1 MEILRKQTRPVKVGF
16 LTIGGGNPIP
26 VQTMWKEPL
35 SGNIEDIVSEIRLFA
50 LMGCGVIRFAVVDM
64 ESADMVGKIA
74 AASEIAV
81 VADIH
86 FDYKLALRC
95 LETPIDKVRIN
106 PGNLGAEWKV
116 REVLN
121 IANDRGKAIRV
132 GINGGSL
139 PSRLRKMDDRGAAML
154 IAAEE
159 EVNILEQTGFRNA
172 VFSLKSSD
180 LEETAA
186 ANEGFSGR
194 FDYPLHIGLTEAGP
208 LVPGI
213 VRNSIALSGLIR
225 KGIGDTVRVS
235 LSDSPANEIIAG
247 KAILSAENVY
257 QEGLEII
264 SCPTCGRKTF
274 DVSGF
279 LREIEGELHTV
290 RKRLTIAVMGCEVN
304 GPGEAKHA
312 DLGITGAGNSVILF
326 RKGEILKRTGIEEGK
341 KLFLEELKSI

>member
-16 LTIGGGNPIP
+16 ITIGGGNPIP
-26 VQTMWKEPL
+26 LQTMWKEPL
-35 SGNIEDIVSEIRLFA
+35 SGNIEDIISDIRLFA
-50 LMGCGVIRFAVVDM
+50 LMGCGLIRFAVVDM
-64 ESADMVGKIA
+64 ESADIVGKIA

-95 LETPIDKVRIN
+95 IETPIEKVRIN

-121 IANDRGKAIRV
+121 KANDRGKAIRV

-139 PSRLRKMDDRGAAML
+139 PSHLRKMDDRGAAML

-159 EVNILEQTGFRNA
+159 EINILEQTGFRNA

-180 LEETAA
+180 IEETAA
-186 ANEGFSGR
+186 ANEGFSER

-225 KGIGDTVRVS
+225 QGIGDTLRVS
-235 LSDSPANEIIAG
+235 LSDTPANEIIAG

-290 RKRLTIAVMGCEVN
+290 RKRVTIAVMGCEVN

-312 DLGITGAGNSVILF
+312 DLGITGAGNSVLLF
-326 RKGEILKRTGIEEGK
+326 RKGKILKRTGIEEGK
-341 KLFLEELKSI
+341 KLFLEELRSL